1 MCGVDNDAISLGI
14 TKSISEDGLAHGPG
28 VNKKEL
34 DEVLSQEGVVP
45 NRGAPG
51 RAGEARTRHRRGQT
65 RKGVGGCAADDV
77 LQASAE
83 C

>member
-34 DEVLSQEGVVP
+34 DEVLS
-45 NRGAPG
+45 
-51 RAGEARTRHRRGQT
+51 
-65 RKGVGGCAADDV
+65 
-77 LQASAE
+77 
-83 C
+83 